1 MNSKRINIDSNAW
14 GPKAW
19 YFIDTV
25 VTSYPN
31 NPSSEDIRVF
41 KKFLISLKDIL
52 PCEKCRYHYSEFL
65 DKYPLDSDI
74 LSSRDSLVEW
84 ILKCHNNVRRIQNK
98 SEITLDD
105 FYDYYIKENN
115 LDVKETKEAKETKQ
129 SKQTRQTK
137 RNKIEGMSNIIE
149 PFYIPSYV
157 SLMAIICIFIAMILL
172 VMVKY
177 KHY

>member
-14 GPKAW
+14 GPKGW

-25 VTSYPN
+25 VSSYPN
-31 NPSSEDIRVF
+31 KPSTEDIRVF

-52 PCEKCRYHYSEFL
+52 PCEKCRYHYSNFL
-65 DKYPLDSDI
+65 DKNPLDSDI

-84 ILKCHNNVRRIQNK
+84 ILKCHNNVRKIQNK

-115 LDVKETKEAKETKQ
+115 LDVNKDTKNTKDRKETKNRDKN
-129 SKQTRQTK
+129 
-137 RNKIEGMSNIIE
+137 NKIEGMANIIE